1 MAAIVTDD
9 GVTLHAEEAGQGE
22 PLVFIHEFAG
32 DHRSWEPQ
40 VRFFSAAYRCV
51 TYAARGYPPSDV
63 PTDPAA
69 YSQARAVADAIA
81 VLDGLGI
88 ARAHVVGLSMGGFTA
103 LHLVLSHPDRI
114 LSAVVAGAGYGA
126 QPERADAFRTE
137 SMLTAAAFAAEGA
150 AKVAERYAVGPARVQ
165 FQNKN
170 PRGWAEFA
178 AALAGHSDLGSALTM
193 RGVQAARPSLYALTD
208 ELAKVRIPVLVLV
221 GDEDD
226 GCLEPALMLKRTI
239 PTSGLAV
246 LPRTGHTANLEE
258 PDVFNRAVDRFLGRR
273 GPRRLAPPRPALGL
287 RLHHGPALT
296 GRVPLPAGEAS
307 RGGQHEIRAPA
318 GCGDQIAERRP
329 GRGAGPPHPSRRR
342 LGVVAELLRDP
353 PGAAQDAERRD
364 GRVDG
369 LPDLTRARYLGALQR
384 RREQS
389 VGRTGGDAE
398 VVLCWRHREPPR
410 AGFSLTRAC
419 RKRTGDPM
427 VLSTIR
433 SRGVTPPGRGTSP
446 AAPSDRPAPADSG
459 EVRFVGDAVR

>member
-9 GVTLHAEEAGQGE
+9 GVTLYAEEAGQGE

-40 VRFFSAAYRCV
+40 IRFFSAAYRCV

-63 PTDPAA
+63 PTDPTA

-103 LHLVLSHPDRI
+103 LHLVLARPDRI

-208 ELAKVRIPVLVLV
+208 E
-221 GDEDD
+221 DD

-246 LPRTGHTANLEE
+246 LPRTGHTANLED
-258 PDVFNRAVDRFLGRR
+258 PDVFNRAVDRFLGAVAR
-273 GPRRLAPPRPALGL
+273 GAWHPRDPRSISDSTMGL
-287 RLHHGPALT
+287 R
-296 GRVPLPAGEAS
+296 
-307 RGGQHEIRAPA
+307 
-318 GCGDQIAERRP
+318 
-329 GRGAGPPHPSRRR
+329 
-342 LGVVAELLRDP
+342 
-353 PGAAQDAERRD
+353 
-364 GRVDG
+364 
-369 LPDLTRARYLGALQR
+369 
-384 RREQS
+384 
-389 VGRTGGDAE
+389 
-398 VVLCWRHREPPR
+398 
-410 AGFSLTRAC
+410 
-419 RKRTGDPM
+419 
-427 VLSTIR
+427 
-433 SRGVTPPGRGTSP
+433 
-446 AAPSDRPAPADSG
+446 
-459 EVRFVGDAVR
+459 